1 MVNLVK
7 LRTRTTLV
15 HKTTRGED
23 VYCLHREG
31 ATSYRLVTECHG
43 TQHEIFKSQ
52 DPSVTLDQMI
62 RFVEAFADA
71 FAILDEGMP
80 KG

>member
-1 MVNLVK
+1 MGKLVE

-23 VYCLHREG
+23 VYRLHHEG
-31 ATSYRLVTECHG
+31 ASNYCLITECVG
-43 TQHEIFKSQ
+43 SQ
-52 DPSVTLDQMI
+52 QELFRWRDPYLTLDQLI

-71 FAILDEGMP
+71 FAILDE
-80 KG
+80 